1 MPLLHSY
8 QQTAVSNVLQ
18 AFNTHKS
25 VMLQMPTGTGKTH
38 VFCEIISQVNK
49 RALILVHTRELVMQI
64 HERLLKFGIKSGI
77 IMAGKA
83 QEPTRMVQIA
93 SIQTITRREL
103 KMWPINVSLIVIDE
117 AHHATAQ
124 SYQTILQHYSN
135 PSVRLLGVTATPYR
149 RNNTGFKGTF
159 ETLLTAM
166 PMKKFIEQ
174 GYLSGF
180 RHLATADPQLGNIKV
195 DALTDDYD
203 LTELGRVMSE
213 ETVMA
218 DLIESYQKHGNNQQC
233 IVFAVNRYHSK
244 MIVERYNAVGITAAY
259 IDSKTPAEERKAL
272 RQRKFRYYR
281 MCRYLR
287 RVSIAPIYRLCSLHA
302 LQGLWCCICRW

>member
-38 VFCEIISQVNK
+38 VFCEVISQVNK
-49 RALILVHTRELVMQI
+49 RTLILVHTRELVMQI

-83 QEPTRMVQIA
+83 HEPTRMVQIA

-124 SYQTILQHYSN
+124 SYQTILQYYN
-135 PSVRLLGVTATPYR
+135 
-149 RNNTGFKGTF
+149 
-159 ETLLTAM
+159 
-166 PMKKFIEQ
+166 
-174 GYLSGF
+174 LS
-180 RHLATADPQLGNIKV
+180 
-195 DALTDDYD
+195 
-203 LTELGRVMSE
+203 
-213 ETVMA
+213 
-218 DLIESYQKHGNNQQC
+218 LIH
-233 IVFAVNRYHSK
+233 I
-244 MIVERYNAVGITAAY
+244 
-259 IDSKTPAEERKAL
+259 
-272 RQRKFRYYR
+272 
-281 MCRYLR
+281 
-287 RVSIAPIYRLCSLHA
+287 
-302 LQGLWCCICRW
+302 